1 MCVHFMMSLGICGLA
16 LRGVQKRALGIL
28 GKMLDSGQDTNGLRD
43 EKAPELAMRFGK
55 SLA

>member
-1 MCVHFMMSLGICGLA
+1 MHFMMSLGICGLA